1 MSLAFGLLDPLDGQA
16 FAEAFAIYRDQIEPS
31 EQKTEAELR
40 SLVRRPDY
48 RFVLARRDG
57 RVCAFALAFVP
68 PRHRFVLIEYVAV
81 EAGSQGGG
89 LGSDMFRLLLETLAQ
104 DRIALLEV
112 DAPREGDGAEQRR
125 RRLAFYE
132 RLGCRQIEGVDYQLP
147 LRAFG
152 APPPMV
158 LLAHAPDAVE
168 AIPRRRL
175 TRWLRSLYTDVYGQ
189 QDSDPRIAEMSA
201 GEGDDA
207 RLVPIQGASRE
218 S

>member
-1 MSLAFGLLDPLDGQA
+1 MTPVFGLLDPLDEQA

-40 SLVRRPDY
+40 SLTGRLDY
-48 RFVLARRDG
+48 RFVLARRDR

-89 LGSDMFRLLLETLAQ
+89 LGSEMFRLLLETLAQ

-112 DAPREGDGAEQRR
+112 DAARAGDGEEQRR
-125 RRLAFYE
+125 RRLAFYA
-132 RLGCRQIEGVDYQLP
+132 RLGCRQIEGIDYQLP
-147 LRAFG
+147 LRTFG
-152 APPPMV
+152 VPPPMV
-158 LLAHAPDAVE
+158 LLAHAHETVDS
-168 AIPRRRL
+168 IPRRRV
-175 TRWLRSLYTDVYGQ
+175 TRWLRRIYTDVYAQ
-189 QDSDPRIAEMSA
+189 PDADPRIAEMTA
-201 GEGDDA
+201 GEGEDL
-207 RLVPIQGASRE
+207 RLVPLEVGE